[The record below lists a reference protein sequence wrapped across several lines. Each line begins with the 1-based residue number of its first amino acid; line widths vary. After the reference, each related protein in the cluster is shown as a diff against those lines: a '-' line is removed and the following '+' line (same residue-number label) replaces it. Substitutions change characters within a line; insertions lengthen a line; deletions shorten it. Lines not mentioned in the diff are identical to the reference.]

1 MSFASEVKQELC
13 LLELEDHNAMS
24 QLAAMLQANS
34 VLTLG
39 ETPSIIANFSS
50 MTIARRFSLLLKQLY
65 KVSIEVTKVSG
76 SNLGR
81 DVYRVEIVDRVK
93 EILQDIGLYTDQ
105 GFSDAIAPSLL
116 TRKDGIRCF
125 LAGWF
130 LVKGSI
136 NSPKSTN
143 YHCEFRCDQKNQ
155 AQLIVRL
162 LKRFGIAAKITTRR
176 NEFIAYIKASDEVA
190 DVLRLLGASSALLEF
205 ENVRISRDFHN
216 SLTRLDNC
224 EVANEMKSI
233 EAGNRQVEAIEKLI
247 KYDRLQFM
255 EQRIQQVAHLRLVYP
270 EASLNELAS
279 YYFDQQQVRISK
291 SGMKHRL
298 DKLMQAA
305 SRITEEGSS

>member
-13 LLELEDHNAMS
+13 LLELDDSNAMS

-34 VLTLG
+34 VLVLG
-39 ETPSIIANFSS
+39 KNPSITAGFSS
-50 MTIARRFSLLLKQLY
+50 MTIARRFALLIKQLY
-65 KVSIEVTKVSG
+65 QVSIEVTKFSG
-76 SNLGR
+76 QNLKR
-81 DVYRVEIVDRVK
+81 DSFQVEIVDKVK
-93 EILQDIGLYTDQ
+93 EILQDSGLYTDQ

-130 LVKGSI
+130 LAKGSI
-136 NSPKSTN
+136 NSPKSVN
-143 YHCEFRCDQKNQ
+143 YHCEFRTDKQSQ
-155 AQLIVRL
+155 AQLLVRL
-162 LKRFGIAAKITTRR
+162 LKRFGIQAKVSARR

-233 EAGNRQVEAIEKLI
+233 EAGNRQVLAIEKLI
-247 KYDRLQFM
+247 KYGRLQFM

-270 EASLNELAS
+270 EASLNELAG
-279 YYFDQQQVRISK
+279 YYFDQQQIRISK

-305 SRITEEGSS
+305 SRIDEERG